1 MDKAVA
7 LFDPD
12 TLADDLTPGGLRYL
26 THAIRPGT
34 PIASAAVLTFS
45 GKVRLKPT
53 GPWMPFRATE
63 TIHAGCSF
71 RVTANARRG
80 PIRATI
86 EDTYDSTGAR
96 ARVHAFGIIP
106 VRSQSG
112 PGPHPFARG
121 RLAVESTWLP
131 SAFLPVNGVRWQ
143 ADHLGEKV
151 TVPVHGDTVEA
162 ILRLGPEGELA
173 AFNCSAGV
181 TSPVMAAALAGS
193 PSLPRQPRTNLSA
206 DTPSPP
212 KSRLPGDPAPG
223 ESLTSSM
230 PTSKMPNSGPS
241 AKTRTEGEVLRP
253 PSPGILENR

>member
-112 PGPHPFARG
+112 PGPHPFRPRPPG
-121 RLAVESTWLP
+121 CGIHLASVGL
-131 SAFLPVNGVRWQ
+131 
-143 ADHLGEKV
+143 
-151 TVPVHGDTVEA
+151 
-162 ILRLGPEGELA
+162 
-173 AFNCSAGV
+173 SAGQR
-181 TSPVMAAALAGS
+181 SAMAGRPPRREGHGAGS
-193 PSLPRQPRTNLSA
+193 WRHRRS
-206 DTPSPP
+206 
-212 KSRLPGDPAPG
+212 DPAPG
-223 ESLTSSM
+223 
-230 PTSKMPNSGPS
+230 P
-241 AKTRTEGEVLRP
+241 
-253 PSPGILENR
+253 

>member
-112 PGPHPFARG
+112 PGPHPFAPG
-121 RLAVESTWLP
+121 LNAFSDVET
-131 SAFLPVNGVRWQ
+131 
-143 ADHLGEKV
+143 
-151 TVPVHGDTVEA
+151 
-162 ILRLGPEGELA
+162 
-173 AFNCSAGV
+173 
-181 TSPVMAAALAGS
+181 
-193 PSLPRQPRTNLSA
+193 
-206 DTPSPP
+206 
-212 KSRLPGDPAPG
+212 
-223 ESLTSSM
+223 ESD
-230 PTSKMPNSGPS
+230 
-241 AKTRTEGEVLRP
+241 EWVGEVVACP
-253 PSPGILENR
+253 AGGFGDVGEAEQA